1 LEGGKI
7 MGAFETVIGLEIHVE
22 LGTKSK
28 IFCGCSTEFGKKA
41 NENTCPVCIGL
52 PGVMPVLN
60 ERVVELAVKAG
71 QVLNCKINKIN
82 KTDRK
87 NYFYPDLPKAYQ
99 ISQFDMPVCSD
110 GYLELGE
117 EFQGK
122 KVGITRI
129 HIEEDAGKLIH
140 LEDEDVTLIDYNRAG
155 VPLVE
160 IVTEPDIRS
169 AEEAH
174 DFLKKLRNIL
184 VYSEIS
190 DCKMEEGSLRC
201 DANISIRKVG
211 SDVLNTKVEIKNM
224 NSFKEVHKA
233 LLKEEKRQLELY
245 RYGEEHK
252 IVQETRR
259 WDSGKGRT
267 VTMRTKEDAH
277 DYRYFPEPDLPPM
290 ILEEKYIDTI
300 KETIPELP
308 MEKKERFVKDYG
320 LSQKDAEVI
329 IDDKATAN
337 FFEKLVSKT
346 KDPKESSNWVITEVL
361 RSLKEYDE
369 IPVSSQQL
377 AELIKEIKSGSI
389 SRNAGKKVFD
399 KMCDTDKM
407 PVDLIDDLGL
417 KQISSEDKL
426 EEIVKEILDKNS
438 EAVEDFKSGKGK
450 AFGFLM
456 GQTMKETKGK
466 ANPGVV
472 KKILEEKLKKM

>member
-1 LEGGKI
+1 
-7 MGAFETVIGLEIHVE
+7 MGAYETVIGLEIHVE
-22 LGTKSK
+22 LGTESK
-28 IFCGCSTEFGKKA
+28 IFCGCPTKFGSKA

-60 ERVVELAVKAG
+60 EKVVELAVKAG
-71 QVLNCKINKIN
+71 QAINCKINKIN

-110 GYLELGE
+110 GYLELGD

-140 LEDEDVTLIDYNRAG
+140 LEDEDITLVDYNRAG

-169 AEEAH
+169 AEEAY

-245 RYGEEHK
+245 RYGEEYK

-290 ILEEKYIDTI
+290 RLEEKYIDGI

-308 MEKKERFVKDYG
+308 MEKKERFIKDYG

-329 IDDKATAN
+329 IDDKTTAD
-337 FFEKLVSKT
+337 FFEELVSKT
-346 KDPKESSNWVITEVL
+346 KDPKESSNWLITEVL
-361 RSLKEYDE
+361 RSLKEYE
-369 IPVSSQQL
+369 YIPVTSQQL
-377 AELIKEIKSGSI
+377 SELIKEIKSGSI

-399 KMCDTDKM
+399 KMCTIDKM
-407 PVDLIDDLGL
+407 PEEIIVELGL
-417 KQISSEDKL
+417 KQISSEDELGK
-426 EEIVKEILDKNS
+426 IVGDILDKNL
-438 EAVEDFKSGKGK
+438 EAVEDLKNGKDK
-450 AFGFLM
+450 AFGYLM

-472 KKILEEKLKKM
+472 KKLLEEKIKKM

>member
-1 LEGGKI
+1 
-7 MGAFETVIGLEIHVE
+7 MGAYETVIGLEIHVE

-60 ERVVELAVKAG
+60 ERVVELAIKSG
-71 QVLNCKINKIN
+71 QVLNCKINKVN

-110 GYLELGE
+110 GYLELGD

-140 LEDEDVTLIDYNRAG
+140 LEDEDATLIDYNRAG

-211 SDVLNTKVEIKNM
+211 EQVLNTKVEIKNM

-252 IVQETRR
+252 IIQETRR
-259 WDSGKGRT
+259 WDAGKGRT

-300 KETIPELP
+300 KTTIPELP
-308 MEKKERFVKDYG
+308 MKKMERFINDYD
-320 LSQKDAEVI
+320 LSEKDAEVI
-329 IDDKATAN
+329 IDDKSTAD
-337 FFEKLVSKT
+337 FFEELVLKS

-361 RSLKEYDE
+361 RSLKEYDD
-369 IPVSSQQL
+369 IPVTSQQL
-377 AELIKEIKSGSI
+377 SELIKEIKTGSI

-399 KMCDTDKM
+399 KMCISDKM
-407 PVDLIDDLGL
+407 PKRVIEELGL
-417 KQISSEDKL
+417 KQISSEDEL
-426 EEIVKEILDKNS
+426 EKIVGSILDKNI
-438 EAVEDFKSGKGK
+438 EAVEDLKNGKDK

-456 GQTMKETKGK
+456 GQTMKATKGK

-472 KKILEEKLKKM
+472 KKLLEEKIKKM

>member
-1 LEGGKI
+1 
-7 MGAFETVIGLEIHVE
+7 MGAYETVIGLEIHVE

-28 IFCGCSTEFGKKA
+28 IFCGCSTEFGRKA

-71 QVLNCKINKIN
+71 QVLNCKINKVN

-99 ISQFDMPVCSD
+99 ISQFDMPVCSE
-110 GYLELGE
+110 GYLELGD

-155 VPLVE
+155 VPLIE

-174 DFLKKLRNIL
+174 DFLKKLRNML

-201 DANISIRKVG
+201 DANISIRTIG

-259 WDSGKGRT
+259 WDAGKGRT

-290 ILEEKYIDTI
+290 ILEEKYIDNI
-300 KETIPELP
+300 KKTIPELP
-308 MEKKERFVKDYG
+308 MEKKERLTKNYG

-329 IDDKATAN
+329 IDDKTTAD
-337 FFEKLVSKT
+337 FFEELVSKT

-389 SRNAGKKVFD
+389 SRSAGKKVFD

-407 PVDLIDDLGL
+407 PVDLIEELGL

-426 EEIVKEILDKNS
+426 EEIVNEILSKNS
-438 EAVEDFKSGKGK
+438 EAVEDLNNGKDK

-456 GQTMKETKGK
+456 GQIMKETKGK

-472 KKILEEKLKKM
+472 KKLLEEKIEKM

>member
-1 LEGGKI
+1 
-7 MGAFETVIGLEIHVE
+7 MSVYETVIGLEIHVE

-28 IFCGCSTEFGKKA
+28 IFCGCSTEFGRKA

-71 QVLNCKINKIN
+71 QVLNCKINKVN

-110 GYLELGE
+110 GYLELGD
-117 EFQGK
+117 EFQNK

-140 LEDEDVTLIDYNRAG
+140 LEDEDVTLIDYNRTG

-174 DFLKKLRNIL
+174 AFLKKLRNML

-201 DANISIRKVG
+201 DANISIRNVG
-211 SDVLNTKVEIKNM
+211 TDVLNTKVEIKNM

-259 WDSGKGRT
+259 WDAGKGRT

-290 ILEEKYIDTI
+290 ILEEKYIDDI

-320 LSQKDAEVI
+320 LSDKDAEVI
-329 IDDKATAN
+329 IDDKSTAD
-337 FFEKLVSKT
+337 FFEELVLRT

-361 RSLKEYDE
+361 RSLKEYDD
-369 IPVSSQQL
+369 IPVTSQQL
-377 AELIKEIKSGSI
+377 SELIKEIKSGSI

-399 KMCDTDKM
+399 KMCTTDNM
-407 PVDLIDDLGL
+407 PKKVIDELGL
-417 KQISSEDKL
+417 KQISSEDEL
-426 EEIVKEILDKNS
+426 EKIVGGILDKNI
-438 EAVEDFKSGKGK
+438 EAVEDLKNGKDK

-456 GQTMKETKGK
+456 GQTMKATKGK

-472 KKILEEKLKKM
+472 KKLLEEKIKKM

>member
-1 LEGGKI
+1 
-7 MGAFETVIGLEIHVE
+7 
-22 LGTKSK
+22 
-28 IFCGCSTEFGKKA
+28 
-41 NENTCPVCIGL
+41 
-52 PGVMPVLN
+52 
-60 ERVVELAVKAG
+60 
-71 QVLNCKINKIN
+71 
-82 KTDRK
+82 
-87 NYFYPDLPKAYQ
+87 
-99 ISQFDMPVCSD
+99 
-110 GYLELGE
+110 
-117 EFQGK
+117 
-122 KVGITRI
+122 
-129 HIEEDAGKLIH
+129 
-140 LEDEDVTLIDYNRAG
+140 
-155 VPLVE
+155 
-160 IVTEPDIRS
+160 
-169 AEEAH
+169 
-174 DFLKKLRNIL
+174 
-184 VYSEIS
+184 
-190 DCKMEEGSLRC
+190 MEEGSLRC
-201 DANISIRKVG
+201 DANISIRKLG

-245 RYGEEHK
+245 RYGEEDK

-308 MEKKERFVKDYG
+308 MEKKGRFVKDYG
-320 LSQKDAEVI
+320 LSKKDAEVI
-329 IDDKATAN
+329 IDDKTTAD
-337 FFEKLVSKT
+337 FFEDLVSKT
-346 KDPKESSNWVITEVL
+346 KDPKESTNWVITEVL
-361 RSLKEYDE
+361 RSLKEYEE

>member
-1 LEGGKI
+1 

-41 NENTCPVCIGL
+41 NENTCPVCVGL
-52 PGVMPVLN
+52 PGVIPVLN
-60 ERVVELAVKAG
+60 ERVVELAVKTG

-110 GYLELGE
+110 GYLELGD

-122 KVGITRI
+122 KIGITRI
-129 HIEEDAGKLIH
+129 HMEEDAGKLIH

-245 RYGEEHK
+245 RYGEEDK

-308 MEKKERFVKDYG
+308 MEKKGRFVKDYG
-320 LSQKDAEVI
+320 LSKKDAEVI
-329 IDDKATAN
+329 IDDKTTAD
-337 FFEKLVSKT
+337 FFEDLVSKT
-346 KDPKESSNWVITEVL
+346 KDPKESTNWVITEVL
-361 RSLKEYDE
+361 RSLKEYEE

>member
-1 LEGGKI
+1 
-7 MGAFETVIGLEIHVE
+7 MSAYETVIGLEIHVE

-28 IFCGCSTEFGKKA
+28 IFCGCSTEFGRKA

-71 QVLNCKINKIN
+71 QVLNCKINKVN

-110 GYLELGE
+110 GYLELGD
-117 EFQGK
+117 EFQNK

-174 DFLKKLRNIL
+174 DFLKKLRNML

-211 SDVLNTKVEIKNM
+211 DQVLNTKVEIKNM

-259 WDSGKGRT
+259 WDAGKGRT

-290 ILEEKYIDTI
+290 ILEEKYIDDI

-308 MEKKERFVKDYG
+308 MEKMERFIKDYG
-320 LSQKDAEVI
+320 LSKKDAEVI
-329 IDDKATAN
+329 IDDKSTAD
-337 FFEKLVSKT
+337 FFEDLVSKT

-361 RSLKEYDE
+361 RSLKEYDD
-369 IPVSSQQL
+369 IPVSSKQL
-377 AELIKEIKSGSI
+377 SELIKEIKSGSI

-399 KMCDTDKM
+399 KMCTTDKM
-407 PVDLIDDLGL
+407 PKKVIEELGL
-417 KQISSEDKL
+417 KQISSENEL
-426 EEIVKEILDKNS
+426 EKIVGGILDKNI
-438 EAVEDFKSGKGK
+438 EAVEDLKNGKDK

-456 GQTMKETKGK
+456 GQTMKATKGK

-472 KKILEEKLKKM
+472 KKLLEEKIKKM

>member
-1 LEGGKI
+1 
-7 MGAFETVIGLEIHVE
+7 MGAYETVIGLEIHIE

-41 NENTCPVCIGL
+41 NTNTCPVCIGL

-60 ERVVELAVKAG
+60 ERVVELAVKSG
-71 QVLNCKINKIN
+71 QVLNCKINKVN

-99 ISQFDMPVCSD
+99 ISQFDMPVCSE
-110 GYLELGE
+110 GYLVLGD
-117 EFQGK
+117 EFEGK

-140 LEDEDVTLIDYNRAG
+140 LEDENVTLIDYNRAG

-174 DFLKKLRNIL
+174 DFLKKLRNMI

-211 SDVLNTKVEIKNM
+211 TDVLNTKVEIKNM

-259 WDSGKGRT
+259 WDAGKGRT

-290 ILEEKYIDTI
+290 ILEGKYIKEI

-308 MEKKERFVKDYG
+308 MEKKERFIKNYG

-329 IDDKATAN
+329 IDDKTTAD
-337 FFEKLVSKT
+337 FFEELASKT
-346 KDPKESSNWVITEVL
+346 KDPKESSNWVITEIL

-369 IPVSSQQL
+369 IPLSSQQL

-389 SRNAGKKVFD
+389 SRSAGKKVFD
-399 KMCDTDKM
+399 KMCTTDKT
-407 PVDLIDDLGL
+407 PEKVIIEFGL

-426 EEIVKEILDKNS
+426 EEIVNEILSNNS
-438 EAVEDFKSGKGK
+438 EAVEDFKNGKDR

-472 KKILEEKLKKM
+472 KKLLEEKIEKM

>member
-1 LEGGKI
+1 
-7 MGAFETVIGLEIHVE
+7 MGAYETVIGLEIHVE

-28 IFCGCSTEFGKKA
+28 IFCGCSTKFGSKA

-60 ERVVELAVKAG
+60 EKVVELAVKAG
-71 QVLNCKINKIN
+71 QAINCKINKIN

-110 GYLELGE
+110 GYLELGDK
-117 EFQGK
+117 FQGK

-169 AEEAH
+169 AEEAYN
-174 DFLKKLRNIL
+174 FLKKLRNIL

-259 WDSGKGRT
+259 WDAGKGRT

-290 ILEEKYIDTI
+290 ILEEKYIDNI
-300 KETIPELP
+300 KKSIPELP
-308 MEKKERFVKDYG
+308 MEKKERLTKNYG

-329 IDDKATAN
+329 IDEKSTAD
-337 FFEKLVSKT
+337 FFEELVSKT
-346 KDPKESSNWVITEVL
+346 KEPKESSNWVITEVL

-377 AELIKEIKSGSI
+377 SVLISEIKSGNI

-399 KMCDTDKM
+399 KMCDSDKT
-407 PVDLIDDLGL
+407 PLEIIEDLGL

-426 EEIVKEILDKNS
+426 EEIVDEILDKNR

-472 KKILEEKLKKM
+472 KKLLEEKLKKM

>member
-1 LEGGKI
+1 
-7 MGAFETVIGLEIHVE
+7 
-22 LGTKSK
+22 
-28 IFCGCSTEFGKKA
+28 
-41 NENTCPVCIGL
+41 
-52 PGVMPVLN
+52 
-60 ERVVELAVKAG
+60 
-71 QVLNCKINKIN
+71 
-82 KTDRK
+82 
-87 NYFYPDLPKAYQ
+87 
-99 ISQFDMPVCSD
+99 
-110 GYLELGE
+110 
-117 EFQGK
+117 
-122 KVGITRI
+122 
-129 HIEEDAGKLIH
+129 
-140 LEDEDVTLIDYNRAG
+140 
-155 VPLVE
+155 
-160 IVTEPDIRS
+160 
-169 AEEAH
+169 
-174 DFLKKLRNIL
+174 
-184 VYSEIS
+184 
-190 DCKMEEGSLRC
+190 
-201 DANISIRKVG
+201 
-211 SDVLNTKVEIKNM
+211 
-224 NSFKEVHKA
+224 
-233 LLKEEKRQLELY
+233 
-245 RYGEEHK
+245 
-252 IVQETRR
+252 
-259 WDSGKGRT
+259 
-267 VTMRTKEDAH
+267 MRTKEDAH

>member
-1 LEGGKI
+1 
-7 MGAFETVIGLEIHVE
+7 
-22 LGTKSK
+22 
-28 IFCGCSTEFGKKA
+28 
-41 NENTCPVCIGL
+41 
-52 PGVMPVLN
+52 
-60 ERVVELAVKAG
+60 
-71 QVLNCKINKIN
+71 
-82 KTDRK
+82 
-87 NYFYPDLPKAYQ
+87 
-99 ISQFDMPVCSD
+99 
-110 GYLELGE
+110 
-117 EFQGK
+117 
-122 KVGITRI
+122 
-129 HIEEDAGKLIH
+129 
-140 LEDEDVTLIDYNRAG
+140 
-155 VPLVE
+155 
-160 IVTEPDIRS
+160 
-169 AEEAH
+169 
-174 DFLKKLRNIL
+174 
-184 VYSEIS
+184 
-190 DCKMEEGSLRC
+190 MEEGSLRC

-245 RYGEEHK
+245 RYGEEDK

-308 MEKKERFVKDYG
+308 MEKKGRFVKDYG
-320 LSQKDAEVI
+320 LSKKDAEVI
-329 IDDKATAN
+329 IDDKTTAD
-337 FFEKLVSKT
+337 FFEDLVSKT
-346 KDPKESSNWVITEVL
+346 KDPKESTNWVITEVL
-361 RSLKEYDE
+361 RSLKEYEE

>member
-1 LEGGKI
+1 
-7 MGAFETVIGLEIHVE
+7 MGAYETVIGLEIHVE

-28 IFCGCSTEFGKKA
+28 IFCGCSTKFGKKA

-60 ERVVELAVKAG
+60 EKVVELAVKAG
-71 QVLNCKINKIN
+71 QAINCKINKIN

-110 GYLELGE
+110 GYLELGD

-140 LEDEDVTLIDYNRAG
+140 LEDEDITLVDYNRAG

-169 AEEAH
+169 AEEAY

-245 RYGEEHK
+245 RYGEEYK

-290 ILEEKYIDTI
+290 RLEEKYIDGI

-308 MEKKERFVKDYG
+308 MEKKERFIKDYG

-329 IDDKATAN
+329 IDDKTTAD
-337 FFEKLVSKT
+337 FFEELVSKT
-346 KDPKESSNWVITEVL
+346 KDPKESSNWLITEVL
-361 RSLKEYDE
+361 RSLKEFEY
-369 IPVSSQQL
+369 IPVTPQQL
-377 AELIKEIKSGSI
+377 SELIKEIKSGSI

-399 KMCDTDKM
+399 KMCNIDKM
-407 PVDLIDDLGL
+407 PEEIIVELGL
-417 KQISSEDKL
+417 KQISSEDEL
-426 EEIVKEILDKNS
+426 EKIVGDILDKNL
-438 EAVEDFKSGKGK
+438 EAVEDLKNGKDK
-450 AFGFLM
+450 AFGYLM

-472 KKILEEKLKKM
+472 KKLLEDKIKKM

>member
-1 LEGGKI
+1 
-7 MGAFETVIGLEIHVE
+7 MGAYETVIGLEIHVE

-28 IFCGCSTEFGKKA
+28 IFCGCSTKFGSKA

-60 ERVVELAVKAG
+60 EKVVELAVKAG
-71 QVLNCKINKIN
+71 QAINCKINKIN

-110 GYLELGE
+110 GYLELGDK
-117 EFQGK
+117 FQGK

-169 AEEAH
+169 AEEAYN
-174 DFLKKLRNIL
+174 FLKKLRNIL

-259 WDSGKGRT
+259 WDAGKGRT
-267 VTMRTKEDAH
+267 ITMRTKEDAH

-290 ILEEKYIDTI
+290 ILEKKYIDDI
-300 KETIPELP
+300 KSSIPELP
-308 MEKKERFVKDYG
+308 MKKMERFVRDYG
-320 LSQKDAEVI
+320 LLQKDAEVI
-329 IDDKATAN
+329 IDEKSTADY
-337 FFEKLVSKT
+337 FEDLVSKT
-346 KDPKESSNWVITEVL
+346 KDPKESCKWLITEVL

-369 IPVSSQQL
+369 IPVTSKQL
-377 AELIKEIKSGSI
+377 SELIKEIKSGSI

-399 KMCDTDKM
+399 KMCTSDKM
-407 PVDLIDDLGL
+407 PEKVIIELGL
-417 KQISSEDKL
+417 KQISSEGEL
-426 EEIVKEILDKNS
+426 EKIVGEILDNNI

-456 GQTMKETKGK
+456 GQSMKATKGK
-466 ANPGVV
+466 ANPGVL
-472 KKILEEKLKKM
+472 KKLLEEKLKK